1 MIRPPISIFGGRPCR
16 DLAVTMPFFAN
27 SRRFIVEDGT
37 FNDAG
42 RDIFNFITY
51 LGSHT
56 GQSMNLPSPVKRGRM
71 FPKSHA
77 ASFWENAAGSNDDGL
92 MVRTQNSPCLSRS
105 RSCQLF
111 RLLNSVIWYFT
122 KSFRSALTTAF
133 ILLATTA
140 RL

>member
-1 MIRPPISIFGGRPCR
+1 MIRPSISIFGGRPCR

-51 LGSHT
+51 LGD
-56 GQSMNLPSPVKRGRM
+56 QSMNLPSSVKRGRM

-77 ASFWENAAGSNDDGL
+77 ASFWKNAAGSNDDGL
-92 MVRTQNSPCLSRS
+92 MVRTQNSPWLSRS

-122 KSFRSALTTAF
+122 KSFRSALTTGF
-133 ILLATTA
+133 ILLATTV